1 MVWILGSLYLEGGDL
16 ICQPPPHM
24 KDSGSLVTGA
34 DKLYKVYTH
43 VVDTIK
49 RVEMPEWEKLMN
61 TLHPRTSVSPT
72 TEFCSI
78 MGKCKIGQ
86 CSIMTAQSVQ
96 NLLAPR

>member
-1 MVWILGSLYLEGGDL
+1 MDSGLSGSGGGGPYLSA
-16 ICQPPPHM
+16 PPQM

-61 TLHPRTSVSPT
+61 TLHPKTSVSPQLN
-72 TEFCSI
+72 S
-78 MGKCKIGQ
+78 
-86 CSIMTAQSVQ
+86 AQSWV
-96 NLLAPR
+96 NAK